1 MNTDKIIGAVILA
14 AGYASRM
21 GTLKPLLPLGRST
34 VVEEAI
40 TRFRKAGIEQVSVVV
55 GYQAER
61 ITPVLDRL
69 GVNWVFNEKYESGML
84 SSVLA
89 GVRDLGSRMDAF
101 FLLPVDIPLVKP
113 TTIKRLSNEYCVG
126 NSWVIYPCFQG
137 ERGHPP
143 LISITCLSRDL
154 SGDHSGGLR
163 AFLMQYEH
171 MARDIEVVDQAIL
184 MDCDTPADYESM
196 KAYAGREDIP
206 TERECEAL
214 WDHFRVPEK
223 VIAHSRVVAQLA
235 RLLAIHLNR
244 AGLDLNLDLI
254 VTAGYLHDV
263 AKGQPDHAAEGA
275 RMLDD
280 MEFSRVGEL
289 VASHMDI
296 RPPRGS
302 LNEAALLYLAD
313 KCVDGDQ
320 LMPFGDRFRR
330 ALAKYVGQP
339 EALKA
344 AENRLHHARLIQ
356 GSIEKVLGQPLEHLI
371 QSYKRNIRAVSNSG
385 QRKIY
390 LVRHGAVQNKGN
402 GKRFIGQLDLP
413 LSREGIQG
421 LQRLQAELCDAQLSA
436 VFCSDLKRSAETA
449 AILTEM
455 STKLIPIQK
464 PELREINLG
473 DWEGLTFDEVYQ
485 RCPEDFQER
494 GCDIVHYRPPG
505 GESFFDCTKRV
516 IPAFYEMIHATR
528 GNILIVGHAGVNRII
543 LCQVLGKSL
552 ENLFEVEQD
561 YGCLNVIQSKDG
573 VFTLKVLNGNA
584 V

>member
-1 MNTDKIIGAVILA
+1 MNTDKTIGAVILA

-21 GTLKPLLPLGRST
+21 GTPKSLLPLGRST
-34 VVEEAI
+34 AVEEAI

-61 ITPVLDRL
+61 ITPLLDHL
-69 GVNWVFNEKYESGML
+69 GVAWVLNEQYERGML
-84 SSVLA
+84 SSVLT
-89 GVRDLGSRMDAF
+89 GVRSLESRVEAF

-113 TTIKRLSNEYCVG
+113 TTIRMLSTAYG
-126 NSWVIYPCFQG
+126 NGHSWVIYPCFQG

-143 LISITCLSRDL
+143 LIATACLPKDL
-154 SGDHSGGLR
+154 SFDHPGGLR
-163 AFLMQYEH
+163 AFLLQYEH

-184 MDCDTPADYESM
+184 MDCDTPADYEKM

-214 WDHFRVPEK
+214 WDHFGVPEK

-254 VTAGYLHDV
+254 VAAGYLHDL
-263 AKGQPDHAAEGA
+263 AKGGPDHAVKGA
-275 RMLDD
+275 RMLAD
-280 MEFSRVGEL
+280 MGFSRVGEL

-320 LMPFGDRFRR
+320 LTPFEHRFKRT
-330 ALAKYVGQP
+330 LAKYAGQP

-344 AENRLHHARLIQ
+344 VEKRLGNARLIQ
-356 GSIEKVLGQPLEHLI
+356 RSLEKVLGQPLEHLI
-371 QSYKRNIRAVSNSG
+371 QTYKRNILAVSNSG

-390 LVRHGAVQNKGN
+390 LVRHGAVQREGN

-413 LSREGIQG
+413 LSCEGIQQI
-421 LQRLQAELCDAQLSA
+421 QRLKAELHDAQLSA
-436 VFCSDLKRSAETA
+436 VFCSDLKRSVETA

-455 STKLIPIQK
+455 SPELTPIQK

-473 DWEGLTFDEVYQ
+473 EWEGLTFDEVS
-485 RCPEDFQER
+485 QEAS
-494 GCDIVHYRPPG
+494 G
-505 GESFFDCTKRV
+505 GLSGKR
-516 IPAFYEMIHATR
+516 
-528 GNILIVGHAGVNRII
+528 
-543 LCQVLGKSL
+543 S
-552 ENLFEVEQD
+552 
-561 YGCLNVIQSKDG
+561 
-573 VFTLKVLNGNA
+573 
-584 V
+584 